1 MSRDITFD
9 ERLGHN
15 SNALWTLRN
24 PIRFVAY
31 KSTNN
36 RYVYSV

>member
-15 SNALWTLRN
+15 SNALWILCN
-24 PIRFVAY
+24 PIRFIACN
-31 KSTNN
+31 STNN